1 MGDAMTREK
10 ALEVL
15 ELGSSIADARA
26 QTRDDA
32 RSTGAFAT
40 PDRSPR
46 RPRTAIEGA
55 NSARVRIR
63 DAPS

>member
-26 QTRDDA
+26 RRGDGSTEEDGDA
-32 RSTGAFAT
+32 AK
-40 PDRSPR
+40 
-46 RPRTAIEGA
+46 
-55 NSARVRIR
+55 VIR
-63 DAPS
+63 AKYRALCLR